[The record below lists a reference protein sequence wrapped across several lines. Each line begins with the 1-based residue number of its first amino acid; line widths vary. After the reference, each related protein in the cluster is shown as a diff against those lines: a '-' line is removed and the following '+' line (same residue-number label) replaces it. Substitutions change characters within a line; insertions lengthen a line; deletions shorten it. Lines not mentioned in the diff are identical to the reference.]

1 MLKIYF
7 TASTSSSDEL
17 REQYEE
23 IVNQLKKN
31 DTHLLSGEQ
40 IINKSL
46 LSEDQ
51 KLTKTEI
58 YLREKTMIDSA
69 DCIVA
74 EVSKPSL
81 GVGAEVDYALQKNKS
96 VLALIFDP
104 DSIGMEDKISPIIA
118 GNPSENLFIEF
129 YNKESLSFTINDFL
143 KHVSTMKSRRGKLIV
158 IEGADGSGKS
168 TQTNLLVDYLKK
180 NKISVKHIDFPRYY
194 PSFHGKTVAKFLRG
208 DFGSID
214 QVSPYLASLAYS
226 LDRASVKDQ
235 MEDFMTK
242 GWLIV
247 ANRYATSNL
256 AHQAAKFKDEEEK
269 EKFLKWVHQ
278 LEYKVHK
285 IPKEDI
291 VIYLYV
297 PWKIGM
303 ELTQKRIKNKYLEG
317 KEDIHEQN
325 VTYRQEVEKMYLA
338 LAEKNKHWI
347 KIDCVEN
354 NELLGVE
361 TIHKKILQV
370 LQQKEII

>member
-1 MLKIYF
+1 MLKVYF
-7 TASTSSSDEL
+7 TASTSSSNEL
-17 REQYEE
+17 RGQYEE
-23 IVNQLKKN
+23 IVNQLKQN
-31 DTHLLSGEQ
+31 EVHLLSGEQ

-58 YLREKTMIDSA
+58 YLREKSMIDDA

-96 VLALIFDP
+96 VLALVFDP
-104 DSIGMEDKISPIIA
+104 DSIGVEDKISPIIA
-118 GNPSENLFIEF
+118 GNPSENLFIEY
-129 YNKESLSFTINDFL
+129 YNRESLPFTVNDFL
-143 KHVSTMKSRRGKLIV
+143 KHVETIKNKKGKLIV
-158 IEGADGSGKS
+158 IEGADGSGKA
-168 TQTNLLVDYLKK
+168 TQGNLLVSSLKEK
-180 NKISVKHIDFPRYY
+180 KIPVKYIDFPRYY

-235 MEDFMTK
+235 MEDFMAK
-242 GWLIV
+242 GGLIV
-247 ANRYATSNL
+247 ANRYATSNF
-256 AHQAAKFKDEEEK
+256 AHQAAKFKNVEEK
-269 EKFLKWVHQ
+269 EKFLKWVNQ

-285 IPKEDI
+285 IPKEDL

-303 ELTQKRIKNKYLEG
+303 QLTTKRTKSKYLEG

-325 VTYRQEVEKMYLA
+325 IAYRQEVEKMYLS
-338 LAEKNKHWI
+338 LAEKNKHWV

-354 NELLGVE
+354 NELLSIE
-361 TIHKKILQV
+361 LIHKKILQV
-370 LQQKEII
+370 LKEKEII